1 MAKRSDWKK
10 GKRQWSVGRWVGLR
24 FDDEGTIFV
33 QSGPKLYGKPIKGG
47 KLSVK
52 RIIGKWK

>member
-1 MAKRSDWKK
+1 MVKKRE
-10 GKRQWSVGRWVGLR
+10 WSLARYLGLR

-47 KLSVK
+47 KLSIK

>member
-1 MAKRSDWKK
+1 MARRQDWKK
-10 GKRQWSVGRWVGLR
+10 GKREWSLSRYLGLR
-24 FDDEGTIFV
+24 FDDKGMISI

-47 KLSVK
+47 KISID